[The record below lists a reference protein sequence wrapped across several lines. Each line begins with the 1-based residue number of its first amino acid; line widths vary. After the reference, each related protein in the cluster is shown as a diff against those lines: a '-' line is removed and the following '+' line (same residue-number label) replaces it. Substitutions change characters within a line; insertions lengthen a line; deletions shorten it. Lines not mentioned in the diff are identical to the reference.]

1 MRILHTADW
10 HIGHRLHDH
19 ERYEEHQVFL
29 DWLLEVIETHRVDLL
44 VVAGDIFDNGYPT
57 HEAQTQYY
65 HFLRGLAQTYCR
77 NTVIVG
83 GNHDYPGTLN
93 APRDILALL
102 NIKVIGKAF
111 KEPKNQII
119 RIQDRQQK
127 PQALVCAVP
136 YLRDKD
142 IRDAVAGETYE
153 QIEDRVREG
162 ILKHYHVISTETAP
176 FKAELPHVPVIA
188 TGHLFA
194 QGGQPSDPDN
204 IRECS
209 EKPIHIG
216 TLGNIC
222 AADFPAAFD
231 YVALGHLHRPQR
243 VNQQEHI
250 RYSGSPLPLSF
261 SEFKDEKSVFLLDFD
276 SGKLAGA
283 TPVAVPCARRLVRFR
298 GSFEK
303 IAEDLA
309 AFDDTRDPMR
319 VWAEVKVE
327 LTQYEPN
334 LVQRIQE
341 LVKDRNIAVLK
352 HQAVYDRTR
361 LTLDEQIGLGQA
373 LHELSPEEIFRKK
386 CESEKVS
393 DDDYPKMLATFHE
406 LLETMETE
414 ETKEVKSE
422 KQTVTVEE

>member
-10 HIGHRLHDH
+10 HIGHRLHDN
-19 ERYEEHQVFL
+19 ERTDEHQIFL
-29 DWLLEVIETHRVDLL
+29 DWLLVTIETHQVDLL
-44 VVAGDIFDNGYPT
+44 IVAGDIFDNGYPS
-57 HEAQTQYY
+57 HEAQSQYY
-65 HFLRGLAQTYCR
+65 QFLRGLAQTYCR

-93 APRDILALL
+93 APRDILELL

-119 RIQDRQQK
+119 PIHNHQK
-127 PQALVCAVP
+127 KLQAVVCAVP

-142 IRDAVAGETYE
+142 IRQAVAGESYE
-153 QIEDRVREG
+153 QIEERIREG
-162 ILKHYHVISTETAP
+162 IVKHYQQLADEIVSYKNE
-176 FKAELPHVPVIA
+176 KVPILA

-194 QGGQPSDPDN
+194 QGGEPSDPTEG
-204 IRECS
+204 RECS

-231 YVALGHLHRPQR
+231 YIALGHLHRPQK

-261 SEFKDEKSVFLLDFD
+261 SEFSDKKNVVLLDFNENTLT
-276 SGKLAGA
+276 SI
-283 TPVAVPCARRLVRFR
+283 TPIEIPQWRQLVRFR

-303 IAEDLA
+303 IEKDLA
-309 AFDDTRDPMR
+309 AFDDSNQLMR

-327 LTQYEPN
+327 LEHYEPN
-334 LVQRIQE
+334 IVQKLQE
-341 LVKDRNIAVLK
+341 LVKDRNIEILK
-352 HQAVYDRTR
+352 HQAIYTHAR
-361 LTLDEQIGLGQA
+361 LSLDEQIGLEKA
-373 LHELSPEEIFRKK
+373 LHELSPEEIFQKK
-386 CESEKVS
+386 CESESLDPEK
-393 DDDYPKMLATFHE
+393 YPEMLQAFRE
-406 LLETMETE
+406 LLEE
-414 ETKEVKSE
+414 E
-422 KQTVTVEE
+422 QQPG